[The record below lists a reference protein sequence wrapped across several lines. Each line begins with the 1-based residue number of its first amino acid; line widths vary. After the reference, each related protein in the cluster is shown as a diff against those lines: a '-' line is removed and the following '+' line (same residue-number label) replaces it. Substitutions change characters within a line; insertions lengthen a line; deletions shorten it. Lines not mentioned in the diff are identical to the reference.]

1 MTVDEFREIW
11 FQNAADPP
19 AFAQPRLAI
28 GDDAHGAEETSE
40 SEEPSSSR
48 AENIQSQSVQGEN
61 TVTDAEAQSAFLE
74 ELVEDRA
81 LEEEINRHL
90 TNNEFQQAL
99 AEMNGTFS
107 FVIQINL

>member
-1 MTVDEFREIW
+1 MTVEEFREIW

-19 AFAQPRLAI
+19 AFAQPRLAVEN
-28 GDDAHGAEETSE
+28 GTPEAEGTPLIE
-40 SEEPSSSR
+40 SQP
-48 AENIQSQSVQGEN
+48 EN
-61 TVTDAEAQSAFLE
+61 TESQTAPVESAVTEAEAQSAFLE

-99 AEMNGTFS
+99 AEMSGIAPQLTPS
-107 FVIQINL
+107 

>member
-1 MTVDEFREIW
+1 MNDE
-11 FQNAADPP
+11 Q
-19 AFAQPRLAI
+19 
-28 GDDAHGAEETSE
+28 GAEETSE
-40 SEEPSSSR
+40 SEER
-48 AENIQSQSVQGEN
+48 AENIQPQSAQGEN
-61 TVTDAEAQSAFLE
+61 AVTEAEAQSAFLE

-107 FVIQINL
+107 FCHPN